1 MAGIMSKTYYVVVRV
16 PCKIIGAEKFSE
28 DTTVNIF
35 RSQEMAV
42 ECLHKIMSST
52 KPEDDEFTLDHFSE
66 GDVMSQLWSF
76 DEDMTAGVVAAKA
89 YLAGSID
96 RKTLVSISLRLWQTC
111 QQKKLLNNKILENA
125 VLVSYWL
132 TYYIDLYVTADNKN
146 SIATLKT
153 ISYNYIP
160 AYTMK
165 IAKDLA
171 TSGLLHIQNDTEL
184 NERRW
189 QIEYARYLRQKD
201 LGTVSALDHLS

>member
-1 MAGIMSKTYYVVVRV
+1 MVCWARSGTSSS
-16 PCKIIGAEKFSE
+16 A
-28 DTTVNIF
+28 TVNPMIKQRPNIKEEKSSEEVAF
-35 RSQEMAV
+35 SALRV
-42 ECLHKIMSST
+42 ERQV
-52 KPEDDEFTLDHFSE
+52 EFIVACTERALYLATRRVHI
-66 GDVMSQLWSF
+66 

>member
-76 DEDMTAGVVAAKA
+76 DEDVWLIK
-89 YLAGSID
+89 SKID
-96 RKTLVSISLRLWQTC
+96 KD
-111 QQKKLLNNKILENA
+111 LEG
-125 VLVSYWL
+125 
-132 TYYIDLYVTADNKN
+132 ADNKVN
-146 SIATLKT
+146 VILLQNPDHEPEVFLFSTKDATQKRLVSLINELGGEEEECKEIGET
-153 ISYNYIP
+153 RQYFYVEDMDIEITVFSFDLNQ
-160 AYTMK
+160 TEK
-165 IAKDLA
+165 LDLA
-171 TSGLLHIQNDTEL
+171 D
-184 NERRW
+184 
-189 QIEYARYLRQKD
+189 
-201 LGTVSALDHLS
+201 